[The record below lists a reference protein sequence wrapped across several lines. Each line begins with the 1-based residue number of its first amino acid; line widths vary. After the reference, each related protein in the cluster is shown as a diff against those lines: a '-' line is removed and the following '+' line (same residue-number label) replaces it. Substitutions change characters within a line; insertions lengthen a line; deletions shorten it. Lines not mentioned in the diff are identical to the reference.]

1 MIFGFVSKKKYD
13 DLKEKYDTEYYN
25 AKATVEHF
33 NLEVLNLYYGK
44 EKELIECQAKY
55 TEEVRKNI
63 VLTEK
68 LSLLG
73 DKNNA

>member
-13 DLKEKYDTEYYN
+13 DLKEKYDMEYY
-25 AKATVEHF
+25 KAEATAEHF
-33 NLEVLNLYYGK
+33 NSELLNLYHKK
-44 EKELIECQAKY
+44 EKELIEYQAKY

-68 LSLLG
+68 LRLLG

>member
-13 DLKEKYDTEYYN
+13 DLKEKYDMEYYK
-25 AKATVEHF
+25 AEATVEHF
-33 NLEVLNLYYGK
+33 NSELLNCYRKK
-44 EKELIECQAKY
+44 EKELIEYQAKY

-68 LSLLG
+68 LRLLG